1 MTIDL
6 AQFKNAEAWEYG
18 DACRQAYWSRFGT
31 TTDAAFF
38 GPTNGA
44 LSPWPGH
51 AENFCPVFLP
61 DSTIIATSGM
71 SSPWDP
77 DGWDENGGDT
87 GEGLEYYLDSPRLA
101 GAGMEEIR
109 QSWELALIMSVASH
123 FAGQNYRPTFDFY
136 DCLTLRTRPVEA
148 LEDWADDEGMLCL
161 LLGAASGVRE
171 DRIEMFGDEVER
183 IIEFDVTSGEVYGE
197 RLHSMVF
204 PASHYVTDDE
214 DMKIAM
220 ADIRTELAERLD
232 ELKGAGKLLEA
243 QRLEQRTNYDL
254 EMMEEMGYCSGIE
267 NYSRHLTH
275 RNAGD
280 TPYTLLDY
288 FPEDFL
294 IMIDESHV
302 TLPQIHAMYG
312 GDRSRKIS
320 LVDNGFRL
328 PSAFDNRPLTFE
340 EFAARVNQIVYVSAT
355 PGKYEMQQAQQVTQ
369 QIIRPTGL
377 LDPVVEV
384 RPLDGAQPS
393 S

>member
-109 QSWELALIMSVASH
+109 QSWELALIMSIVSH

-171 DRIEMFGDEVER
+171 DRIEMFGDPEAVRLIALTPIHPDER
-183 IIEFDVTSGEVYGE
+183 WSGRGATTTAA
-197 RLHSMVF
+197 
-204 PASHYVTDDE
+204 PWAAS
-214 DMKIAM
+214 
-220 ADIRTELAERLD
+220 
-232 ELKGAGKLLEA
+232 
-243 QRLEQRTNYDL
+243 
-254 EMMEEMGYCSGIE
+254 
-267 NYSRHLTH
+267 
-275 RNAGD
+275 
-280 TPYTLLDY
+280 
-288 FPEDFL
+288 
-294 IMIDESHV
+294 
-302 TLPQIHAMYG
+302 
-312 GDRSRKIS
+312 
-320 LVDNGFRL
+320 
-328 PSAFDNRPLTFE
+328 
-340 EFAARVNQIVYVSAT
+340 
-355 PGKYEMQQAQQVTQ
+355 
-369 QIIRPTGL
+369 
-377 LDPVVEV
+377 
-384 RPLDGAQPS
+384 
-393 S
+393 

>member
-77 DGWDENGGDT
+77 DGWDEYGDT

-109 QSWELALIMSVASH
+109 QSWELALIMSVVSH

-148 LEDWADDEGMLCL
+148 LEDWVDDEGLLCL

-171 DRIEMFGDEVER
+171 DRIEMFGDPEAVRAELGACARLIGAHVELDQALSAHGTGPEER
-183 IIEFDVTSGEVYGE
+183 SALVTRLLGPRLSAAALVLVQHAARCGGRVGRTLVGYEEIASGVLGR
-197 RLHSMVF
+197 RL
-204 PASHYVTDDE
+204 ARVTVARALPE
-214 DMKIAM
+214 DQ
-220 ADIRTELAERLD
+220 AERLR
-232 ELKGAGKLLEA
+232 A
-243 QRLEQRTNYDL
+243 QLARLYAAPVDL
-254 EMMEEMGYCSGIE
+254 SISVDPDVLGGVRVLI
-267 NYSRHLTH
+267 
-275 RNAGD
+275 GD
-280 TPYTLLDY
+280 DVIDGTIAATLD
-288 FPEDFL
+288 
-294 IMIDESHV
+294 
-302 TLPQIHAMYG
+302 Q
-312 GDRSRKIS
+312 
-320 LVDNGFRL
+320 
-328 PSAFDNRPLTFE
+328 
-340 EFAARVNQIVYVSAT
+340 ARRQLA
-355 PGKYEMQQAQQVTQ
+355 
-369 QIIRPTGL
+369 
-377 LDPVVEV
+377 
-384 RPLDGAQPS
+384 
-393 S
+393 